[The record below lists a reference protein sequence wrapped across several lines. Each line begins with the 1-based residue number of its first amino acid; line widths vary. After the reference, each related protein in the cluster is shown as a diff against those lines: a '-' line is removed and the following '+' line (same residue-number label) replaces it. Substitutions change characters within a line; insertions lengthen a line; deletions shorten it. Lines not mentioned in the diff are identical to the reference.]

1 MQDKNGI
8 CTIQNVKCEIKMQ
21 IWDARCEIGK
31 DEPTILLATLGLATS
46 LPGAS
51 CQKKNRALSAF
62 KMADGEATSAADNI
76 WLISYVAAY
85 FPLCFVS
92 IHAVMENE
100 VACTYQYTD
109 V

>member
-1 MQDKNGI
+1 M
-8 CTIQNVKCEIKMQ
+8 
-21 IWDARCEIGK
+21 
-31 DEPTILLATLGLATS
+31 TLGLATS
-46 LPGAS
+46 LPGPS
-51 CQKKNRALSAF
+51 CQKKKTRAFSAF
-62 KMADGEATSAADNI
+62 KMADGEAASAADNI

-92 IHAVMENE
+92 IHSVMENE